1 MKDHGPSANVVSAGQ
16 GLHAEAL
23 SAQKREEAHRAVT
36 GGPGADELATAL
48 AMMHATLES
57 TTDAILVTDEINYV
71 REFNEKYV
79 KFWGIPPHMMISA
92 HASELWNY
100 ISPQLK
106 DPAAYLARIREIV
119 DSSPAETFD
128 VLEFKDGRVFEQ
140 NSAIQL
146 IKQRNVG
153 RVWSFRDTTQRRRAQ
168 DALANEKSV
177 LEKIASGAS
186 LETVLDVLV
195 RGVEAQSCDGMMCT
209 VLIFDEVAQ
218 CLRHGAAPSLPEEY
232 NRAVD
237 GIRVG
242 PRAGS
247 CGTAAYERERVFV
260 TNVSTDPRWADYA
273 GLAAT
278 FGIGACC
285 STPVFSSDGA
295 LLGTVAMYYHKPHQ
309 PSEHDREL
317 IRMATHLA
325 GIVIERA
332 RAVEQL
338 RVAKVAA
345 ERRAHEITQAYDIL
359 RTTQEALNAEL
370 AGAVDYVMSLLPR
383 PITEERISADWF
395 MATSAQLGGDGL
407 GYHWIDPE
415 RFAFYL
421 LDVSGHGVKS
431 ALLAV
436 SIIDTLRTC
445 GLANTDWNEPGA
457 VLRSLNRVYFSQS
470 HDHLYFTIWYGIADL
485 AQATLRYAG
494 GGHPP
499 AVLRAAGLTDSKL
512 AASGPPV
519 GCFAHVNYPTVEVPL
534 HFPTELYL
542 FSDGVFETRRQ
553 QETASLDRLVD
564 FLVAPG
570 NRRGPT
576 ITEIRTRTLDYL
588 KGAPPADD
596 CSVLKVSL
604 S

>member
-1 MKDHGPSANVVSAGQ
+1 MNDQKFSASVVSGEAA
-16 GLHAEAL
+16 HAESPL
-23 SAQKREEAHRAVT
+23 GQKLEQVHRGESRE
-36 GGPGADELATAL
+36 PGTDELAAAL

-57 TTDAILVTDEINYV
+57 TTDAILVTDEANYV

-79 KFWGIPPHMMISA
+79 KYWGIPPHMMISA
-92 HASELWNY
+92 HARELWNY
-100 ISPQLK
+100 VSPQLN
-106 DPAAYLARIREIV
+106 DPAWYLARVQEIIA
-119 DSSPAETFD
+119 SAALETFD
-128 VLEFKDGRVFEQ
+128 VLQLKDGRVFEQ

-153 RVWSFRDTTQRRRAQ
+153 RVWSFRDITQRKRAQ
-168 DALANEKSV
+168 DALGNEKRV
-177 LEKIASGAS
+177 LEKIASGAP
-186 LETVLDVLV
+186 LATVLDVLV

-209 VLIFDEVAQ
+209 VLVFDEAAQ
-218 CLRHGAAPSLPEEY
+218 CLRHGAAPSMPAEY
-232 NRAVD
+232 NQIVD
-237 GIRVG
+237 GVHIG
-242 PRAGS
+242 PRVGS
-247 CGTAAYERERVFV
+247 CGSAAYKREPVFA
-260 TNVSTDPRWADYA
+260 TDIATDPHWAAYVELGA
-273 GLAAT
+273 VFGL
-278 FGIGACC
+278 GACC
-285 STPVFSSDGA
+285 STPVFSSEGE
-295 LLGTVAMYYHKPHQ
+295 LLGTVAMYYRKPHR

-325 GIVIERA
+325 SIVMERA
-332 RAVEQL
+332 RAVDQL
-338 RVAKVAA
+338 SMAKVAA
-345 ERRAHEITQAYDIL
+345 EQRAQEITQAYDTL

-370 AGAVDYVMSLLPR
+370 AGAVAYVMSLLPR
-383 PITEERISADWF
+383 PITDKRLSADWF

-445 GLANTDWNEPGA
+445 GLADTDWNDPGA
-457 VLRSLNRVYFSQS
+457 VLRALNRVYFSQS

-485 AQATLRYAG
+485 AQRTLRYAG

-499 AVLRAAGLTDSKL
+499 AVLRATGCKNPKL

-519 GCFAHVNYPTVEVPL
+519 GCFGNANYPTLEIPL
-534 HFPTELYL
+534 LFPTQLYL

-553 QETASLDRLVD
+553 HEAAPLHRLVD
-564 FLVAPG
+564 FLVGPG
-570 NRRGPT
+570 NGNGPT
-576 ITEIRTRTLDYL
+576 IAEIRNRTLEHL
-588 KGAPPADD
+588 NGTPPPDD